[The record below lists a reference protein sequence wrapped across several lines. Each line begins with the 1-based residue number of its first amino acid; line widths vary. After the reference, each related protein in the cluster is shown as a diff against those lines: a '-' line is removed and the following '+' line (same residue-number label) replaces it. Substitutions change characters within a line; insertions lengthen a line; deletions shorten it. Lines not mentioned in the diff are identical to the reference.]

1 MIAPPWLFPRKRSP
15 DLEHGHEDP
24 SRTSPAPT
32 DTETTPPSGSSEPK
46 PDWLKKDM
54 SRNPIPDWEL
64 AQWAAAHDPKEG
76 SGNEADTIHDKLNPD
91 GSKREESPEHMM
103 SGGS

>member
-1 MIAPPWLFPRKRSP
+1 MIASPWLPPRERP
-15 DLEHGHEDP
+15 GDLKLGHEDP

-32 DTETTPPSGSSEPK
+32 DTVTTPPSGWSEPK

-54 SRNPIPDWEL
+54 SRNPIPDLEL

-76 SGNEADTIHDKLNPD
+76 SGNEADAIHDKLQPYVWE
-91 GSKREESPEHMM
+91 REESPEHMI
-103 SGGS
+103 SGGL